1 MPSALSARI
10 TPGRNWSKTR
20 NPRKTSTVE
29 LLSLLLHSCASRTDG
44 FASSPRQICP
54 PSPELSS
61 MRSTLTP
68 LSAALVAAAMPA
80 GPPPTTTMSQ
90 LCLFI
95 GADLHSRFAQPLTT
109 LYMRNTIHGDA
120 TLETN
125 PHTAQRTSRLARH
138 RAPKRGMSSD
148 RDGGSHRASGRHS

>member
-95 GADLHSRFAQPLTT
+95 GADLHSRFAQRLTA
-109 LYMRNTIHGDA
+109 LYMRNAVHSDA
-120 TLETN
+120 TLETDS
-125 PHTAQRTSRLARH
+125 HTTSRASLLARH
-138 RAPKRGMSSD
+138 RAPKRDMSSD
-148 RDGGSHRASGRHS
+148 EDGCCHRASGGHG